1 MYLSGDWAASK
12 KTRRR
17 TQPVKRRPGIVVGSR
32 FLTDSQ
38 LGIVPVVPILK
49 GAASIA
55 QVVGLT
61 KKPPT
66 RQKQTFAAFKKTSG
80 PMQGRE
86 IDINTILDG
95 LYYPFKMTDHGIFR
109 VRKQY
114 KELGAFVQAFAKQI
128 ADAALSGR
136 ITDADDAN
144 AVYNKVIAPWFWPI
158 AGKVTAD
165 VQNTVP
171 RLLTAL
177 ADHYLYD
184 LPMMGTVAKYGSQ
197 TIPKLSDIIRS
208 AGPASLPVAA
218 PSASVAP
225 ILIAPE
231 AAPAAQVAPA
241 TAAQAVSAAPQ
252 MISIPGVS
260 TEAEAAP
267 VPEVTRAS
275 FFTGTVPWLIPTILG
290 AVLIFS
296 TRRKRRR

>member
-1 MYLSGDWAASK
+1 MYLSDARKGTGK
-12 KTRRR
+12 KVTRRTSQSAGR
-17 TQPVKRRPGIVVGSR
+17 YIH
-32 FLTDSQ
+32 DSQ
-38 LGIVPVVPILK
+38 LGVLPVVGVLK
-49 GAASIA
+49 GATAVA
-55 QVVGLT
+55 QIVGLT

-95 LYYPFKMTDHGIFR
+95 LYYPFKMTSHGLSR

-136 ITDADDAN
+136 IADTDDAN

-158 AGKVTAD
+158 AGKVTTD

-171 RLLTAL
+171 KLLTAL

-184 LPMMGTVAKYGSQ
+184 LPMMGAVAKYGGQ
-197 TIPKLSDIIRS
+197 TIPKLSDIIKS
-208 AGPASLPVAA
+208 VGPAPLPVAA

-225 ILIAPE
+225 ITIAPE
-231 AAPAAQVAPA
+231 AAPAAQVTPA
-241 TAAQAVSAAPQ
+241 TAEEAANAGPQ
-252 MISIPGVS
+252 MISVPGVS
-260 TEAEAAP
+260 TEAETAP

-275 FFTGTVPWLIPTILG
+275 LFTGTVPWLIPTILG